1 MVYFLYGI
9 FFLSCLV
16 LVAAV
21 LLQPGKTDA
30 GALFTSNV
38 SSSAFAPRGTA
49 TVLSKVT
56 IAAATTFMLSAL
68 FLAMPA
74 LTGNVSVLNSNPD
87 APADATSSN
96 ANTDSNSAVTN
107 MPPDANAS
115 GSTGA
120 NVANSA
126 LIETP
131 ATDEERSKAVN
142 AAVANANAK
151 AAAPAANAAKTAPAK
166 PAPKATPKK

>member
-1 MVYFLYGI
+1 MVYILYGI

-56 IAAATTFMLSAL
+56 ITAAATFMLSAL
-68 FLAMPA
+68 LLAMPA
-74 LTGNVSVLNSNPD
+74 VTGNVSVLSANPD
-87 APADATSSN
+87 APATANSNTADANANTADANTNTADANANTAAPADSN
-96 ANTDSNSAVTN
+96 ANAVAPVETN
-107 MPPDANAS
+107 VNLAP
-115 GSTGA
+115 
-120 NVANSA
+120 
-126 LIETP
+126 
-131 ATDEERSKAVN
+131 AVN
-142 AAVANANAK
+142 SPAVNKPVANAPAK
-151 AAAPAANAAKTAPAK
+151 NAPAK
-166 PAPKATPKK
+166 TPAPAKK

>member
-1 MVYFLYGI
+1 MVYILYGI

-38 SSSAFAPRGTA
+38 SSSAFSPRGTA

-68 FLAMPA
+68 LLAMPV
-74 LTGNVSVLNSNPD
+74 LTGNVSVLSSNPD
-87 APADATSSN
+87 APVETNSNTNAAGRN
-96 ANTDSNSAVTN
+96 ANTARDANTNTAPEPDSNA
-107 MPPDANAS
+107 
-115 GSTGA
+115 TG
-120 NVANSA
+120 
-126 LIETP
+126 
-131 ATDEERSKAVN
+131 
-142 AAVANANAK
+142 
-151 AAAPAANAAKTAPAK
+151 APAANAPAENAPAANVSTKPVAASNTATAVIPPQKPAK
-166 PAPKATPKK
+166 PAANK

>member
-1 MVYFLYGI
+1 MVYILYGI

-56 IAAATTFMLSAL
+56 ITAAATFMLSAL
-68 FLAMPA
+68 LLAMPA
-74 LTGNVSVLNSNPD
+74 VTGNVSVLSANPD
-87 APADATSSN
+87 APVTANSNTADANANTADVNTADANANTAAPADSN
-96 ANTDSNSAVTN
+96 AN
-107 MPPDANAS
+107 
-115 GSTGA
+115 
-120 NVANSA
+120 
-126 LIETP
+126 
-131 ATDEERSKAVN
+131 
-142 AAVANANAK
+142 AVAPVETNVNL
-151 AAAPAANAAKTAPAK
+151 APAANSPAVNKPVAKAPAKNAAAKTPTPAK
-166 PAPKATPKK
+166 K

>member
-1 MVYFLYGI
+1 LVYILYGI
-9 FFLSCLV
+9 FFISCIV

-38 SSSAFAPRGTA
+38 SSTAFSPRGTA

-56 IAAATTFMLSAL
+56 IVAATSFMLSAL

-74 LTGNVSVLNSNPD
+74 LTGNVSVMTSNPD
-87 APADATSSN
+87 GSVQEAPAAG
-96 ANTDSNSAVTN
+96 AA
-107 MPPDANAS
+107 DANA
-115 GSTGA
+115 
-120 NVANSA
+120 NVPAGDPVSDNTNSA

-131 ATDEERSKAVN
+131 ATDEVERKA
-142 AAVANANAK
+142 ADAQSAN
-151 AAAPAANAAKTAPAK
+151 AAPANAA
-166 PAPKATPKK
+166 TPNP